1 MRGGANRGRGNRSGT
16 KPCPTCF
23 VGGTEVQAESGGKPI
38 ETIQVDELVLAADTA
53 ENGEP
58 NRGQTRRE
66 KVKQLFT
73 RVAPAVLDIS
83 VGGEKLSV
91 TPEHEI
97 WVEGEGWRPARELWV
112 GARLLTKDG
121 KSVKVEY
128 IGKREGEFQVYNFEV
143 ANEHTYFV
151 GRQGLL
157 VHNACPNPNGK
168 KGGQAHQQT
177 VQDVITDVKSRG
189 LEPDVEHMVETPAGR
204 KSRRFVDVVGV
215 DKNGNVIEM
224 HQVGKQNKNGTAVS
238 RERSAINDILD
249 ATGSL
254 PKFHPYNKP

>member
-58 NRGQTRRE
+58 NRGQTRKE

-73 RVAPAVLDIS
+73 RVAPAVLDIAG
-83 VGGEKLSV
+83 GGEKLSV

-97 WVEGEGWRPARELWV
+97 WVEGEGWLPARELWV
-112 GARLLTKDG
+112 GAKLLAKDG

-128 IGKREGEFQVYNFEV
+128 IGKREGEFRVYNFEV
-143 ANEHTYFV
+143 ANAHSYFV
-151 GRQGLL
+151 GRAGIL
-157 VHNACPNPNGK
+157 VHNCRDYVDSSPDNPNWREAKDWAKHDARQAQQRIREKMRGYESGRHNK
-168 KGGQAHQQT
+168 YPREMVREIQTMIDRAVRDKMVPEYINELRRMQGTWENRASGAGHRGG
-177 VQDVITDVKSRG
+177 IS
-189 LEPDVEHMVETPAGR
+189 GR
-204 KSRRFVDVVGV
+204 
-215 DKNGNVIEM
+215 
-224 HQVGKQNKNGTAVS
+224 
-238 RERSAINDILD
+238 
-249 ATGSL
+249 
-254 PKFHPYNKP
+254 